1 MGFTIY
7 VGIWIIPIIM
17 SQNLRFKTQKKLFM
31 IVMRQDVNRWQKYIL
46 QQKKIGT
53 FSHEEIADKMYKPIY
68 K

>member
-1 MGFTIY
+1 
-7 VGIWIIPIIM
+7 M

-53 FSHEEIADKMYKPIY
+53 FSYEEIADKMYKPIY